1 MSRERIRSG
10 TQERQF
16 IVNVWLKFREPC
28 TQHPRLYGAMDKS
41 EEYRQNAAYCRQM
54 SEQASSA
61 EIKAN
66 WLALAEK
73 WIAMLPMPETILDV
87 ISKIN

>member
-1 MSRERIRSG
+1 MSASAYAPG
-10 TQERQF
+10 AQQRQLM
-16 IVNVWLKFREPC
+16 INVWLKFREPC
-28 TQHPRLYGAMDKS
+28 TQPPRLYGAMDKS

-73 WIAMLPMPETILDV
+73 WLAMLPLPETILDA
-87 ISKIN
+87 ISNRN

>member
-28 TQHPRLYGAMDKS
+28 KQHPRLYGAMDKF
-41 EEYRQNAAYCRQM
+41 EEYRQNAAYCRHM
-54 SEQASSA
+54 SEQAGSA

-73 WIAMLPMPETILDV
+73 WLAMLPVPETILDV
-87 ISKIN
+87 ISKRN